1 MDRPASASSPAE
13 IMTIN
18 QPNQPL
24 MTQLADMVR
33 QYDPDRYWLWLTVPY
48 LLRLPVISL
57 FALNVE
63 LSRVA
68 DVTHDP
74 MMGVI
79 RLQWWRDQIGSFSG
93 TSNQTYLVVPL
104 RGLEIG
110 GGLQSEY
117 WAESLDI
124 LVRGRLYEINRP
136 IVTYNDWLT
145 YIDQTSGQLMYLTTK
160 LLLGS
165 AASNQLC
172 QFARL
177 WGRFY
182 GILGIIRSIPRH
194 AQLGRCYLPLEI
206 LADYQITEDNIAN
219 LQFRTQLAH
228 ICRKLLK
235 PMQYWLQNSD
245 AGAIMSAG
253 VDKVKFM
260 RAFIAL
266 TLHDL
271 GQLTKADYQPFAKI
285 LAPSALP
292 RIWKIMVA

>member
-1 MDRPASASSPAE
+1 
-13 IMTIN
+13 MTMN
-18 QPNQPL
+18 QPNQDL
-24 MTQLADMVR
+24 MVQLADMVR

-48 LLRLPVISL
+48 SLRLPVISL

-93 TSNQTYLVVPL
+93 TSNQAYLAVPL
-104 RGLEIG
+104 RGLQIG
-110 GGLQSEY
+110 KVVQS
-117 WAESLDI
+117 ESLDV
-124 LVRGRLYEINRP
+124 LVRGRLYEMNRP
-136 IVTYNDWLT
+136 IATFNDWLT

-182 GILGIIRSIPRH
+182 GILGTIRSIPRH

-219 LQFRTQLAH
+219 PQFRTQLAH
-228 ICRKLLK
+228 ICRKLLN
-235 PMQYWLQNSD
+235 PMQYWLKNSGG
-245 AGAIMSAG
+245 GAIMPAG
-253 VDKVKFM
+253 VNKLKFM

-266 TLHDL
+266 TLYDL

-285 LAPSALP
+285 LTPSALP

>member
-1 MDRPASASSPAE
+1 
-13 IMTIN
+13 MTMN
-18 QPNQPL
+18 QPNQDL
-24 MTQLADMVR
+24 MVQLADMVR

-48 LLRLPVISL
+48 SLRLPVISL

-93 TSNQTYLVVPL
+93 TSNQAYLAVPL
-104 RGLEIG
+104 RGLQIG
-110 GGLQSEY
+110 KVVQS
-117 WAESLDI
+117 ESLDV
-124 LVRGRLYEINRP
+124 LVRGRLYEMNRP
-136 IVTYNDWLT
+136 IPTFNDWLT

-182 GILGIIRSIPRH
+182 GILGIIKSIPRH
-194 AQLGRCYLPLEI
+194 AQLGRYYLPLEI

-219 LQFRTQLAH
+219 PQFRTQLAH
-228 ICRKLLK
+228 ICRKLLN

-245 AGAIMSAG
+245 AGAIMPVG